1 MKKLSI
7 RTRITLWYTAVLM
20 IFLYFGAAGSYNATR
35 HILLKQHED
44 GMRKGAQILADKL
57 AASEQPDYAEF
68 FTKDERPIPKDLN
81 FIFFNNQNKIIHGQY
96 ESWMAD
102 LPEQIDQI
110 KMVEHN
116 NQNWASFDSAVYKQ
130 GQKIGV
136 TRALINITPTFSLLA
151 KMQQRGIIAIIPSLL
166 LSALGGFF
174 ITRWALKPI
183 KNIAKIAKEIGD
195 GNLNKRIELNTA
207 KDELGELLN
216 EFNHM
221 ADNLQN
227 VIEREQQFSSDAS
240 HEIRTPLAV
249 IITNAEYAIQSQD
262 LETCTQ
268 TLELI
273 VNKSQQMQ
281 QMLSQLLTLARSHE
295 QAQAMELEQ
304 LDIGNIITDIV
315 EERSMRAKEKQ
326 ITIKAEAEQNVIA
339 NIDLML
345 FTRMITNLLDNA
357 VQYGHVGGHI
367 NLSVYRDPIKDQA
380 IILIIDDGIG
390 IASDQLPFIFNRFY
404 QIDKSRS
411 QAGSGLG
418 LSLVDFIIKLH
429 KGEISVDS
437 HLGKG
442 SCFKITLP
450 LVNK

>member
-1 MKKLSI
+1 MKKMSI
-7 RTRITLWYTAVLM
+7 RTRITLWYTAMLM
-20 IFLYFGAAGSYNATR
+20 IFLYLGVAGSYNATR
-35 HILLKQHED
+35 HILIKQHED
-44 GMRKGAQILADKL
+44 GMRKGAHILSERFIAQNNHDRLSRFDKDEKL
-57 AASEQPDYAEF
+57 A
-68 FTKDERPIPKDLN
+68 PKDFN
-81 FIFFNNQNKIIHGQY
+81 FIFFNNQNEITHGQY
-96 ESWMAD
+96 EEWMVD
-102 LPEQIDQI
+102 LPQEIDQI
-110 KMVEHN
+110 RMVEHDG
-116 NQNWASFDSAVYKQ
+116 QNWACFDSAVYQ
-130 GQKIGV
+130 NGQKIGV
-136 TRALINITPTFSLLA
+136 TRSLIDITSTFQLLQE
-151 KMQQRGIIAIIPSLL
+151 MQQRGIIAIIPSLL

-195 GNLNKRIELNTA
+195 GNLNKRIELVTA

-221 ADNLQN
+221 ADNVQN

-249 IITNAEYAIQSQD
+249 IITNAEYAIQSHD

-281 QMLSQLLTLARSHE
+281 QMLSQLLTLARGHE

-304 LDIGNIITDIV
+304 LDISNIITDIV
-315 EERSMRAKEKQ
+315 EERSMRAQEKQ
-326 ITIKAEAEQNVIA
+326 ITIKADAERNVIA

-357 VQYGHVGGHI
+357 VQYGRVGGHV
-367 NLSVYRDPIKDQA
+367 NLSVYRDLTHHQA
-380 IILIIDDGIG
+380 VILVVDDGIG

-404 QIDKSRS
+404 RVDKSRS

-418 LSLVDFIIKLH
+418 LSFVDFIIKLH
-429 KGEISVDS
+429 KGNISVDS
-437 HLGKG
+437 HVGKG
-442 SCFKITLP
+442 TCFKITLP
-450 LVNK
+450 LLS

>member
-1 MKKLSI
+1 M
-7 RTRITLWYTAVLM
+7 V
-20 IFLYFGAAGSYNATR
+20 
-35 HILLKQHED
+35 
-44 GMRKGAQILADKL
+44 
-57 AASEQPDYAEF
+57 
-68 FTKDERPIPKDLN
+68 
-81 FIFFNNQNKIIHGQY
+81 
-96 ESWMAD
+96 D
-102 LPEQIDQI
+102 LPQEIDQI
-110 KMVEHN
+110 RMVEHDG
-116 NQNWASFDSAVYKQ
+116 QNWACFDSAVYQ
-130 GQKIGV
+130 NGQKIGV
-136 TRALINITPTFSLLA
+136 TRSLIDITSTFQLLQE
-151 KMQQRGIIAIIPSLL
+151 MQQRGIIAIIPSLL

-195 GNLNKRIELNTA
+195 GNLNKRIELVTA

-221 ADNLQN
+221 ADNVQN

-249 IITNAEYAIQSQD
+249 IITNAEYAIQSHD

-281 QMLSQLLTLARSHE
+281 QMLSQLLTLARGHE

-304 LDIGNIITDIV
+304 LDISNIITDIV
-315 EERSMRAKEKQ
+315 EERSMRAQEKQ
-326 ITIKAEAEQNVIA
+326 ITIKADAEHNVIA

-357 VQYGHVGGHI
+357 VQYGRVGGHV
-367 NLSVYRDPIKDQA
+367 NLSVYRDLTHHQA
-380 IILIIDDGIG
+380 VILVVDDGIG

-404 QIDKSRS
+404 RVDKSRS

-418 LSLVDFIIKLH
+418 LSFVDFIIKLH
-429 KGEISVDS
+429 KGNISVDS
-437 HLGKG
+437 HVGKG
-442 SCFKITLP
+442 TCFKITLP
-450 LVNK
+450 LSS